1 MPKPANRPRSNRRL
15 HWLATAAVLVCA
27 FAAALLLYAVAPD
40 ADQRE
45 LSAQGGDLA
54 RTVIPPPP
62 EFTVI
67 PPPPIDTNDGQRTI
81 LPPVSPD
88 IPTGSITG
96 VGTENE
102 AKLAN
107 PSGRNG
113 PAHKVDGSKRRQLD
127 IGADRTE
134 DEGSSFEV
142 TVTLSEASTEP
153 VTVSWRGTGGTATE
167 DDYGATSAAVGFE
180 ITDDSVP
187 EGDEH
192 FFLNCTRRRR
202 RSSAASAHRS
212 PFRPTTDRR

>member
-1 MPKPANRPRSNRRL
+1 MN
-15 HWLATAAVLVCA
+15 
-27 FAAALLLYAVAPD
+27 
-40 ADQRE
+40 
-45 LSAQGGDLA
+45 QG
-54 RTVIPPPP
+54 T
-62 EFTVI
+62 
-67 PPPPIDTNDGQRTI
+67 DGG
-81 LPPVSPD
+81 
-88 IPTGSITG
+88 GSITG

-102 AKLAN
+102 ANLAN
-107 PSGRNG
+107 PSGRND

-153 VTVSWRGTGGTATE
+153 VTVSWRGTGGTATG
-167 DDYGATSAAVGFE
+167 DDYGATGSPLATIPPGATSTAVGFE

-192 FFLNCTRRRR
+192 FFLELHTPTK

-212 PFRPTTDRR
+212 PFRPTTGRR